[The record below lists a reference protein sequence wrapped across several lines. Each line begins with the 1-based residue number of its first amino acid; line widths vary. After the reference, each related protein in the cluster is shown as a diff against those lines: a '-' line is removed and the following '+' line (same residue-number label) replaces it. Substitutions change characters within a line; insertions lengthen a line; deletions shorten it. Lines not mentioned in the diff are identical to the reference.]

1 MQNLELQNIMADK
14 KFKNNNITSLLKGDF
29 ILGKGIVRHLPFILM
44 LFGLAL
50 ISISSSLHSEK
61 LLEKSIKL
69 EKEVEYLNRIHTA
82 HKLDLMKMYKRSEI
96 EKLVLPYEI
105 KTSLTPPFIID
116 RK

>member
-1 MQNLELQNIMADK
+1 MVKK

-50 ISISSSLHSEK
+50 TSISSSLHSEK

-69 EKEVEYLNRIHTA
+69 EKEVEYLSRIHTA

-96 EKLVLPYEI
+96 EKLVLQYGI
-105 KTSLTPPFIID
+105 KTSLTPPFIIE

>member
-1 MQNLELQNIMADK
+1 MANK

-29 ILGKGIVRHLPFILM
+29 ILGKGIVHHLPFILM

-50 ISISSSLHSEK
+50 TSISSSFHSEK

-96 EKLVLPYEI
+96 EKLVLQHGI
-105 KTSLTPPFIID
+105 KTSLTPPFIIE

>member
-1 MQNLELQNIMADK
+1 MANK
-14 KFKNNNITSLLKGDF
+14 KFNNNNITNLLKGDF
-29 ILGKGIVRHLPFILM
+29 ILGKGIVRYLTFILM

-50 ISISSSLHSEK
+50 ISISSSFHSEK
-61 LLEKSIKL
+61 LLERSIKL
-69 EKEVEYLNRIHTA
+69 EKEVEYLSRIHTA

-96 EKLVLPYEI
+96 EKLVLPYGV